1 MRQDWALPAR
11 LPGCAKKLTSPS
23 TQQVTGVPRGRLV
36 SVDEAGIVE
45 SPLLMLHVSAGA
57 VPLMALVDSGA
68 SHNFIGRKFV

>member
-1 MRQDWALPAR
+1 V
-11 LPGCAKKLTSPS
+11 S
-23 TQQVTGVPRGRLV
+23 RGRLV

-45 SPLLMLHVSAGA
+45 SPLLMLHVSTGA